1 MKIKPIFDPVNRTLH
16 DSRGKLLKR
25 VDCPRLKSWQHLDI
39 LNGDGA
45 QQRYCDSCDK
55 AVLDTDEM
63 TSDEMVR
70 VVEAD
75 PNVCFRIRL
84 GQKNIEIKVANG

>member
-16 DSRGKLLKR
+16 DSHGKLLKH

-39 LNGDGA
+39 VSGDGM
-45 QQRYCDSCDK
+45 QRYCNSCDRT
-55 AVLDTDEM
+55 VLDTDEM
-63 TSDEMVR
+63 TPDELLR

-84 GQKNIEIKVANG
+84 DQKNIEIKVIHD